1 MSPTRYAHY
10 LALPGLVACSTLLA
24 GCLSPEAHSV
34 FTPDWDQHLRAADAD
49 HPDLP
54 QSPSLRS
61 AHPEDWVADKLETA
75 GPIELSVEEA
85 VVMALRNNRDL
96 QVQQLSPVITGTF
109 EQIERGVFDPE
120 LFAELAFG
128 QSTASEID
136 RGTGQQFSVDD
147 SEAQAIAGVRQQ
159 LPSGTDVELSI
170 GQNRDTSNRAPEQQ
184 DARIGLTVTQ
194 QLLRGAGPAVNLA
207 RLEQAKLDTA
217 ASRYVLRGFAEAL
230 LAQVETTYWQ
240 YVLAAER
247 IAIFERSRDVAL
259 TQLDV
264 IEKRVAVGALARTEL
279 AAARAELARREQALI
294 DARSDLEAQRLRLLR
309 LIDANPE
316 GELTRE
322 VRVTSRP
329 QLEPEP
335 LNDLREHL
343 QLARGSRNDLA
354 EARLRLEQDRLETI
368 VTRNGVLP
376 RLEVFAALGK
386 TGYADTF
393 GNSFSELDSD
403 TYDLSAGVRLSHL
416 LGNDAAEARNQAAY
430 ASRRQSAAAISNL
443 EQLVELDVRLAAN
456 ELERARQQIT
466 ASATTRSLQ
475 EETVRAE
482 EERFEVGASTT
493 LLVAQAQRDLLETQI
508 AEVEAIVAYRLA
520 LIDLYLAE
528 GSLLDRRGF
537 VLE

>member
-1 MSPTRYAHY
+1 MSPTRYASY
-10 LALPGLVACSTLLA
+10 LTVPGLVACAALLA

-34 FTPDWDQHLRAADAD
+34 FQPDWERQLRAAHDAR
-49 HPDLP
+49 PDLP
-54 QSPSLRS
+54 PAPTPRT
-61 AHPEDWVADKLETA
+61 ADPADWIAVKLDA
-75 GPIELSVEEA
+75 QGPLELSIEEA
-85 VVMALRNNRDL
+85 VVMAMRHNRDL
-96 QVQQLSPVITGTF
+96 QVQQLTPVITGTF

-120 LFAELAFG
+120 LFAELTYG
-128 QSTASEID
+128 ESTASEID

-147 SEAQAIAGVRQQ
+147 SESQAIVGVRQQ

-184 DARIGLTVTQ
+184 DARLGLTVTQ

-217 ASRYVLRGFAEAL
+217 ASMYVLRGFAEAL

-240 YVLAAER
+240 HVLAAER
-247 IAIFERSRDVAL
+247 ITIFERSRDIAL

-264 IEKRVAVGALARTEL
+264 VEKRVAVGALARTEL
-279 AAARAELARREQALI
+279 AAPRAEVARREQALI

-309 LIDANPE
+309 LIDATPDD
-316 GELTRE
+316 GLPRE
-322 VRVTSRP
+322 VRVSTRP
-329 QLEPEP
+329 QIEPEP

-343 QLARGSRNDLA
+343 RLARGSRNDLA

-393 GNSFSELDSD
+393 GNSFSELDGE
-403 TYDLSAGVRLSHL
+403 TYDLAAGVRLSHL

-430 ASRRQSAAAISNL
+430 ASRRQSAAAIENL
-443 EQLVELDVRLAAN
+443 EQLVDLDVRLAAN

-482 EERFEVGASTT
+482 QERFEVGASTT
-493 LLVAQAQRDLLETQI
+493 LLVAQAQRDLLEAQI

-537 VLE
+537 VID

>member
-416 LGNDAAEARNQAAY
+416 LGNDAAQARNQAAY